1 MSKKTSIGGQALIEG
16 ILMRGPYKTTMAVR
30 LPDKQ
35 IETIDLEAKSIKEK
49 VKILK
54 LPILRGVVNMVESLL
69 LGYKA
74 LMLSADKSG
83 FTDLEEEPKKDKQN
97 DPKKTSVL
105 MNVVMVVGTVLGL
118 ALSLFL
124 FMWVPSFLFD
134 LLSSAIKT
142 DISNLKTVFE
152 GIIKIAVFVLY
163 IALVSN
169 MKDIKRVFMYHG
181 AEHKSIFCY
190 EAEEELTVEN
200 IRKHSRFHPRCGTS
214 FLIVTLIVSIVVSF
228 VLITLFPQLKSPE
241 LRLVW
246 VATKI
251 LIVPVMLGLS
261 YELIKICGRFDNL
274 FTRIIS
280 APGLWLQRLT
290 VKEPDDD
297 MIEIAIAALNAV
309 IPDDDSDRCC

>member
-16 ILMRGPYKTTMAVR
+16 ILMRGPHKTTMAVR
-30 LPDKQ
+30 LPDNQ
-35 IETIDLEAKSIKEK
+35 IETIDLETKSIKEK
-49 VKILK
+49 IKFLK
-54 LPILRGVVNMVESLL
+54 LPILRGVVNMIESLL

-74 LMLSADKSG
+74 LMISADKSG
-83 FTDLEEEPKKDKQN
+83 FTDLEEDKEKTEEDSKK
-97 DPKKTSVL
+97 SSAL
-105 MNVVMVVGTVLGL
+105 MNIVMVVASVLGVM
-118 ALSLFL
+118 LSVFL

-134 LLSSAIKT
+134 LFASAFKN
-142 DISNLKTVFE
+142 DISNLKPVFE
-152 GIIKIAVFVLY
+152 GFIKIAVFVAY

-200 IRKHSRFHPRCGTS
+200 VRKHSRFHPRCGTS
-214 FLIVTLIVSIVVSF
+214 FLIVTLIVSIFVSF
-228 VLITLFPQLKSPE
+228 ILTTLFPVLKSAE
-241 LRLVW
+241 FRLIW

-251 LIVPVMLGLS
+251 LIIPVMLGLS

-297 MIEIAIAALNAV
+297 MIEIAISALTAV
-309 IPDDDSDRCC
+309 IPEDDSDRCC

>member
-16 ILMRGPYKTTMAVR
+16 ILMRGPHKTTMAVR

-35 IETIDLEAKSIKEK
+35 IETIDLETKSIKEK
-49 VKILK
+49 IKFLK
-54 LPILRGVVNMVESLL
+54 WPILRGVVNMIESLL

-74 LMLSADKSG
+74 LMISADKSG
-83 FTDLEEEPKKDKQN
+83 FTDLEEEKEKTEQSSKK
-97 DPKKTSVL
+97 SAAL
-105 MNVVMVVGTVLGL
+105 MNVVMVVASVLGV

-134 LLSSAIKT
+134 LFASVFKN
-142 DISNLKTVFE
+142 DISNLKPVFE
-152 GIIKIAVFVLY
+152 GFIKIAVFVTY

-190 EAEEELTVEN
+190 EAEEQLTVEN
-200 IRKHSRFHPRCGTS
+200 VKKHSRFHPRCGTS
-214 FLIVTLIVSIVVSF
+214 FLIVTLIVSIFVSF
-228 VLITLFPQLKSPE
+228 ILTTLFPVLKAPE
-241 LRLVW
+241 FRLIW

-251 LIVPVMLGLS
+251 LIIPVMLGLS

-297 MIEIAIAALNAV
+297 MIEIAIAALSAV
-309 IPDDDSDRCC
+309 IPEDDSDRCC

>member
-83 FTDLEEEPKKDKQN
+83 FTDLEEESKKEN
-97 DPKKTSVL
+97 DPKKTSIL

-134 LLSSAIKT
+134 LLSSVVKT

-200 IRKHSRFHPRCGTS
+200 VRKHSRFHPRCGTS